1 VVINTI
7 DVWQRSP
14 SLSSGKKKIKIEFE
28 DADGSKYNLSLDG
41 VISKNKILKVY
52 ELMETLNMSGGTSYG
67 ENDGRNRINLGH
79 EGMRAGDRL
88 TSVGSKIWYIVENKF
103 HNTTF
108 TSTDIQEMYEEEYK
122 ESMRLDAIATYL
134 SRYVNKDKL
143 VRNKK
148 GGKEWV
154 YKIVL
159 DKKAFTTCKNGNGRD
174 LSQLNQ
180 YFDSEKQIN
189 LNNSSANSSPKT
201 ANTYSSLTEGN

>member
-1 VVINTI
+1 
-7 DVWQRSP
+7 
-14 SLSSGKKKIKIEFE
+14 LSSGSKKIKIEFE

-52 ELMETLNMSGGTSYG
+52 ELMETLNAPGGTPYI
-67 ENDGRNRINLGH
+67 ENDNRHRNDLTHDGIG
-79 EGMRAGDRL
+79 AGNRL

-134 SRYVNKDKL
+134 SRYVNKGKL

-154 YKIVL
+154 YKIL
-159 DKKAFTTCKNGNGRD
+159 LEKKSVTTGKSGGGSD
-174 LSQLNQ
+174 LSQLT
-180 YFDSEKQIN
+180 EKQVDLN
-189 LNNSSANSSPKT
+189 LRTPNSISQT
-201 ANTYSSLTEGN
+201 ANAYSSLTEVN

>member
-1 VVINTI
+1 VINTI

-67 ENDGRNRINLGH
+67 ENDDRNRTNLGH
-79 EGMRAGDRL
+79 EGMRTGDRL

-180 YFDSEKQIN
+180 YFDFEKQIN

-201 ANTYSSLTEGN
+201 ANTYSSLTEVN

>member
-1 VVINTI
+1 
-7 DVWQRSP
+7 
-14 SLSSGKKKIKIEFE
+14 LSSGSKKIKIEFE

-52 ELMETLNMSGGTSYG
+52 ELMETLNAPGGTPYI
-67 ENDGRNRINLGH
+67 ENDNRHRNDLTHDGIG
-79 EGMRAGDRL
+79 AGNRL

-134 SRYVNKDKL
+134 SRYVNKGKL

-154 YKIVL
+154 YKIL
-159 DKKAFTTCKNGNGRD
+159 LEKKSVTMGKSGGGSD
-174 LSQLNQ
+174 LSQLT
-180 YFDSEKQIN
+180 EKQVDFN
-189 LNNSSANSSPKT
+189 LRTPNSISQT
-201 ANTYSSLTEGN
+201 ANAYSSLTEVN

>member
-1 VVINTI
+1 
-7 DVWQRSP
+7 
-14 SLSSGKKKIKIEFE
+14 LSSGSKKIKIEFE

-52 ELMETLNMSGGTSYG
+52 ELMETLNAPGGTPYT
-67 ENDGRNRINLGH
+67 ENDNRHRNDLTHDGV
-79 EGMRAGDRL
+79 GAGNRL

-134 SRYVNKDKL
+134 SRYVNKGKL

-154 YKIVL
+154 YKIL
-159 DKKAFTTCKNGNGRD
+159 LEKKSVTMGKSGGGSD
-174 LSQLNQ
+174 LSQLT
-180 YFDSEKQIN
+180 EKQVDLN
-189 LNNSSANSSPKT
+189 LRTPNSISQT
-201 ANTYSSLTEGN
+201 ANTYSSLTEVN

>member
-1 VVINTI
+1 
-7 DVWQRSP
+7 
-14 SLSSGKKKIKIEFE
+14 LSSGSKKIKIEFE

-52 ELMETLNMSGGTSYG
+52 ELMETLNAPGGTPYT
-67 ENDGRNRINLGH
+67 ENDNRHRNDLTHDGIG
-79 EGMRAGDRL
+79 AGNKL

-134 SRYVNKDKL
+134 SRYVNKGKL

-154 YKIVL
+154 YKIL
-159 DKKAFTTCKNGNGRD
+159 LEKKSVTMGKSGGGSD
-174 LSQLNQ
+174 LSQLT
-180 YFDSEKQIN
+180 EKQVDLN
-189 LNNSSANSSPKT
+189 LRTPNSISQT
-201 ANTYSSLTEGN
+201 ANAYSSLTEVN

>member
-1 VVINTI
+1 MVIDTI
-7 DVWQRSP
+7 GVWQRSP

-52 ELMETLNMSGGTSYG
+52 ELMETLNISGGTSYG
-67 ENDGRNRINLGH
+67 ENSGRNGINLGH
-79 EGMRAGDRL
+79 EGMRTGERL

-134 SRYVNKDKL
+134 SRYVNKEKL

-159 DKKAFTTCKNGNGRD
+159 DKKAFTTGKNGNGSD

-180 YFDSEKQIN
+180 YIDSEKQIN
-189 LNNSSANSSPKT
+189 LNYSSANSIPKT
-201 ANTYSSLTEGN
+201 ANTYSSLTEVN